1 MKYKYSS
8 AIPADPNKT
17 WVKRPILQ
25 IEIFGPKESKK
36 FYALIDSGADC
47 SLFNIQVA
55 RVLGFDLSKAKKSS
69 VVGIESAEPI
79 FTYLFENVETKI
91 EGFDKK
97 IKIPVNFIDSE
108 SVSLLLGEEGFF
120 DQCRIKFEKDHDAF
134 EINPVKN

>member
-8 AIPADPNKT
+8 A
-17 WVKRPILQ
+17 
-25 IEIFGPKESKK
+25 
-36 FYALIDSGADC
+36 
-47 SLFNIQVA
+47 
-55 RVLGFDLSKAKKSS
+55 
-69 VVGIESAEPI
+69 VGVGGTEPI
-79 FTYLFENVETKI
+79 STYLFENVETKI

-120 DQCRIKFEKDHDAF
+120 DQYRIKFEKDHDIF